1 MKGETP
7 PPPATP
13 ENPACTASPA
23 ASPSGACAQGRA
35 PPLFCETPTQRSP
48 RALRVTMTRAVCAP
62 GLAQPLLVGG
72 TWGCLRDGRS
82 PPHPRES
89 PPWPP
94 ADLSLPGARKRS
106 RPRAQRGEAP
116 FGCVRPRKG
125 SEGGG
130 EPCTVG
136 PQARAARGL
145 GASGGG
151 RLAGAGSSAPRGPR

>member
-7 PPPATP
+7 SPAATP

-72 TWGCLRDGRS
+72 TWGCLRDERS

-106 RPRAQRGEAP
+106 RPRAQRREAP

-136 PQARAARGL
+136 PQARAAGGL
-145 GASGGG
+145 AVSGGG